1 MATRCPARRRIRD
14 YLNILDVSKLTTA
27 THGQS
32 IQKLPRSMARTS
44 MNPMYGMGMAAVEDI
59 IPSATAQLS
68 STQFHP
74 FGDGLCYGVELPR
87 NRSLP
92 EATIN
97 DAPHLSTFRRQRRI
111 LMDSLLVVRPRR
123 RRLLRGWH
131 VRGEPEGFRHAG
143 AIGRVGFSAV
153 SDVPLLYLETSAS
166 HGARGVLE

>member
-1 MATRCPARRRIRD
+1 
-14 YLNILDVSKLTTA
+14 
-27 THGQS
+27 
-32 IQKLPRSMARTS
+32 MARTS
-44 MNPMYGMGMAAVEDI
+44 INPMYGMGMAAIEDI

-68 STQFHP
+68 STQFDP
-74 FGDGLCYGVELPR
+74 FGDGLCRGVELPR

-92 EATIN
+92 EATID
-97 DAPHLSTFRRQRRI
+97 DAPHHRLSTFPRQRRI

-123 RRLLRGWH
+123 RRLLRGRH
-131 VRGEPEGFRHAG
+131 VRGEPEGFRHTG